1 MAGLNTYPYSNLEV
15 GMAIA
20 REPRS
25 ATQAMGLGGLAPT
38 TADIAGL
45 REQSLSSMYQ
55 MGQEA
60 IAELRQPPAPQN
72 AIAYSPSTQKYW
84 VNNALVDATSPM
96 ELAQSG
102 SLFNQ
107 PARPAPAE
115 IAADWQPTSKEAIA
129 QRVANLRQPRGVL
142 ANIGLGL
149 TSDLPETTI
158 GGLGRTL
165 ELAGATEL
173 GPAIAGVAERAF
185 GQSKAEQERDALIRQ
200 SNSIWSNLTDAIA
213 RGAPS
218 TIPAVLAGIGGFAV
232 GGPVGAGLAA
242 AATIFPQELKGFYDS
257 AVKNGY
263 NVNDPAVQADML
275 KSATGTTVLQS
286 LMPAMAGKGF
296 SQFFR
301 NAAQQAGEQAAATAL
316 TRTARVGAV
325 AGEAAKEGLTEGVA
339 EAVSQLA
346 QSAVFDPE
354 FRRQLNASDIK
365 ALAPYVVEKYGEDA
379 LLAFGAGAFLGAG
392 FGGAAKYI
400 ETRPVDLTQRQE
412 PTAEAA
418 PAEAPRLPSFAAR
431 GTQYELPLTGGRTGL
446 RREPLTLRPEEPPVG
461 VSPDQSELPI
471 PAQLAFQFPSAVRP
485 TAPAAPAAPAAPTA
499 PTVDTTGLPL
509 FEQPAS
515 FPQAP
520 VETQGPVQ
528 PTSFLYGP
536 PEAQGTLFP
545 GVPQQQVPPGMQSLL
560 RGAAAPAP
568 EMSPVEA
575 FRAAGDA
582 GQRVMF
588 PYFWP
593 TPTEAERAAAQDRAG
608 YGVTP
613 EYQGPMAPALQRL
626 LRDQAF
632 TKAEAQRAAQMEG
645 QPTAAEAAATAM
657 QAQVAETMPTVFDT
671 EAAVTGTNKI
681 QDDARRRIVNILN
694 ALTAEQQTR
703 VLDKVFDNDINKFY
717 ADVRASN
724 ASKQADLRK
733 QMAQAAGVDE
743 SVFKRV
749 KATPTPQEQAN
760 AAQAGQVK
768 QGGVS
773 QRPRDGG
780 QVADEG
786 VDRNVPTQDQKGG
799 GEAGGGNRPVEGGQE
814 PQDVAAIKAKA
825 QAEWDQFFDDK
836 GVGYTALTPE
846 RQAEWDQ
853 LVQRGGITQVE
864 ADAFAQPTSPPAVK
878 EAAPSRPLGE
888 AAEAAPVEE
897 EKAPTL
903 SVETP
908 FGAGT
913 VLTEADKAIENN
925 ALQAELKAAQTA
937 FDEADRLVK
946 AGERSGVSKT
956 ERLALINERFK
967 ARKRLEAAERQSGR
981 YSLADWNT
989 ITGARNADGTP
1000 VRPMPLLRV
1009 QQAVSKFLSG
1019 LAIRPRVGIYRNQA
1033 DLKSRNPALY
1043 AQAVAAREAGDFD
1056 SANAAGYSFG
1066 DGNVIIF
1073 TDRIAN
1079 QSHLNFVLAHE
1090 TLGHFGMR
1098 GIMPGPKF
1106 DALMTSLY
1114 DTNLTLRNA
1123 VDVAMDER
1131 GLSKAEAVEEY
1142 LADYAAVLE
1151 TSLISKIWN
1160 AVKGFLSKVGIKF
1173 GDESMRY
1180 FLDQSRRYVR
1190 QGREG
1195 VMFDAAEVASQLQAV
1210 ENGASGNGRF
1220 TLDGLRSDQRKIGD
1234 TVHTLLPT
1242 NYFDLANN
1250 LEGVQ
1255 AAGLTTLDK
1264 LNQFADKFLRM
1275 ANYTAMN
1282 NPAAAAYDLQQTK
1295 IGDRRRELQ
1304 DIYDRRLTAL
1314 LNDPKAADISMAMVD
1329 ARLITD
1335 MRASKRPPA
1344 KAENLFNIAPD
1355 GTITPNKAEVDR
1367 LFALGTLTKDEFT
1380 KGVTE
1385 TREVEL
1391 SDGKKTII
1399 TNKFE
1404 GRDAALYD
1412 KYIAAMRA
1420 KTDIEL
1426 DYAKATLE
1434 NAFRTGE
1441 DIKDGIARLRKSKTM
1456 APEDVK
1462 FVDATLKTYRDLQ
1475 KVGLEKVLGGESIS
1489 AITEASNRA
1498 EDFVAKVN
1506 EAILAKGFD
1515 TKKTDAL
1522 REFFAAQ
1529 PAADAFITQLE
1540 AFRTGAAMTDS
1551 TKFALQQKIKQIVNS
1566 YAAADSAVVAAIDM
1580 ISGGHVPI
1588 IRQGQKE
1595 VRVQAFVGN
1604 KAVTLAPEYKD
1615 TMVYAHF
1622 DNIGEA
1628 KRTADAINESLAGK
1642 TYKVLAYD
1650 EARNLVEMDVRLV
1663 ANSGDVLTTAAA
1675 DPRFDLNNFLYG
1687 LRIAGVQ
1694 LTPTEQAKLIVTMT
1708 ASSNP
1713 LRRKLQ
1719 YSQTPGNDR
1728 RNGLQ
1733 ALSQHIVRRA
1743 SAIATRENEAAIQ
1756 RLLDRDNPNTMEL
1769 WRGNRSGVI
1778 AAKKAVDA
1786 AKNPAEREIAQ
1797 RKLQTALYQYRQT
1810 NPTEAAR
1817 KWDGSEKTAPP
1828 PEAVNVSRMNYF
1840 YGQVHTANEITMNS
1854 RDVLEANFET
1864 QKLIGDAKA
1873 FTALATMGLNVANGV
1888 LNLSGV
1894 YTNTMNYLATSN
1906 AKTGFGGGFGFGK
1919 SLAEITLAFRQV
1931 GAKKILSKGFE
1942 AAGYFEDLAKNPAGL
1957 KEAGLQAHEALFL
1970 AQQTRNGVMVP
1981 ATTSVMLNTAL
1992 RRSSNPRIQ
2001 KIADLIML
2009 PFNSTETASRRA
2021 AGLAAYRLEY
2031 ERQRAAGNDADT
2043 AAQNA
2048 SRFAEQ
2054 AINLTLGN
2062 YSNLNRPLAWRQ
2074 GWPSLLFMFK
2084 AWPVTSIQLLAN
2096 LDRKGQIAML
2106 FSLWC
2111 LAGLSG
2117 LPMAEDAEDIM
2128 DTIAQKLGFTSR
2140 GIRVEFAS
2148 LIDSIFPGMSPLVLR
2163 GAVSYALGSNLA
2175 PNLSGKFSL
2184 GDVIPGTDFLLAGAK
2199 TDRILNELA
2208 GPVPATVLSSA
2219 ATAASLLSLPFSD
2232 TKTLTD
2238 VARESRI
2245 TILRDAFD
2253 AYAYAQNGAIVDKRG
2268 YVIAPNATAGDY
2280 LFRAMGF
2287 YPEAAAKQFEQ
2298 IKYIQRTSNYQKDTM
2313 VAFRERWVKARMV
2326 NDTEGMRAVEAAV
2339 EDWNAET
2346 RGTALELRGF
2356 RSKAEKLFREATRS
2370 SKERA
2375 LKAAPKG
2382 SRKELETMTDLLV
2395 AD

>member
-1 MAGLNTYPYSNLEV
+1 MAGLNSYPYSNLEV

-25 ATQAMGLGGLAPT
+25 TTQAMGIGGLAPT

-45 REQSLSSMYQ
+45 REQALSSMYQ

-60 IAELRQPPAPQN
+60 IADIRQPPAPQN
-72 AIAYSPSTQKYW
+72 TIAYSPSTQKYW
-84 VNNALVDATSPM
+84 INNALVDATSPM

-115 IAADWQPTSKEAIA
+115 IATDWQPTSKEAIT
-129 QRVANLRQPRGVL
+129 QRVTNLRQPRGVL
-142 ANIGLGL
+142 ENIGLGFRGAAE
-149 TSDLPETTI
+149 STI
-158 GGLGRTL
+158 GGVGRGL
-165 ELAGATEL
+165 EIAGATEF
-173 GPAIAGVAERAF
+173 GPAVAGVAERAF
-185 GQSKAEQERDALIRQ
+185 GQSKAEQERSALIAQ
-200 SNSIWSNLTDAIA
+200 SNSIWGNLRDAIIQ
-213 RGAPS
+213 GAPS

-275 KSATGTTVLQS
+275 KAATGTTVLQS

-400 ETRPVDLTQRQE
+400 ETRPVDLTQREE
-412 PTAEAA
+412 PAAEAA
-418 PAEAPRLPSFAAR
+418 PAEAPLALPPPALQLGYRPSTGFIQQPPEVIITPAPVGEAPIAPLGLPAPETPLALAPPVAA
-431 GTQYELPLTGGRTGL
+431 GTPALPAPAGYVSPGGRIPEVLPMGGTV
-446 RREPLTLRPEEPPVG
+446 EPLIPPVTEG
-461 VSPDQSELPI
+461 
-471 PAQLAFQFPSAVRP
+471 QF
-485 TAPAAPAAPAAPTA
+485 
-499 PTVDTTGLPL
+499 
-509 FEQPAS
+509 E
-515 FPQAP
+515 
-520 VETQGPVQ
+520 
-528 PTSFLYGP
+528 
-536 PEAQGTLFP
+536 LFP
-545 GVPQQQVPPGMQSLL
+545 GIPQQRVPPGMQLL
-560 RGAAAPAP
+560 QRGAPPAPAGEQV
-568 EMSPVEA
+568 EMTLT
-575 FRAAGDA
+575 
-582 GQRVMF
+582 GQA
-588 PYFWP
+588 PYLRRGFA
-593 TPTEAERAAAQDRAG
+593 TQAERAAAMEAAMP
-608 YGVTP
+608 TP
-613 EYQGPMAPALQRL
+613 APEGPMASALQRL
-626 LRDQAF
+626 LRGQAF
-632 TKAEAQRAAQMEG
+632 TRAEAQRAAAEAAA
-645 QPTAAEAAATAM
+645 PTAAEAAAPAM
-657 QAQVAETMPTVFDT
+657 EEQRRAQEAERAVQRAETMPTVFDT
-671 EAAVTGTNKI
+671 EAAVTGTNEI
-681 QDDARRRIVNILN
+681 QDKARRKTVNMVN
-694 ALTAEQQTR
+694 ALTGEQQTN
-703 VLDKVFDNDINKFY
+703 LLNKLYDDDINQFY
-717 ADVRASN
+717 AAVRSARS
-724 ASKQADLRK
+724 ARGQATLRK

-743 SVFKRV
+743 SVFERA
-749 KATPTPQEQAN
+749 KATRTPQAEPTPTPPSAPP
-760 AAQAGQVK
+760 A
-768 QGGVS
+768 
-773 QRPRDGG
+773 P
-780 QVADEG
+780 
-786 VDRNVPTQDQKGG
+786 PT
-799 GEAGGGNRPVEGGQE
+799 P
-814 PQDVAAIKAKA
+814 PTPPTPPPDVAAIKREA
-825 QAEWDQFFDDK
+825 QEEWDQFFDDN

-846 RQAEWDQ
+846 RQDEWDQ
-853 LVQRGGITQVE
+853 LVQRGNITQKE
-864 ADAFAQPTSPPAVK
+864 ADAFAQPTPTPAVE
-878 EAAPSRPLGE
+878 EAAAPLPLGE
-888 AAEAAPVEE
+888 AAEAAPLSPPKEAEAVPPSPAKEE

-925 ALQAELKAAQTA
+925 AIQSELEAALA
-937 FDEADRLVK
+937 AYKEADRLVK
-946 AGERSGVSKT
+946 AGEKSNISRT
-956 ERLALINERFK
+956 ERLGLIHKRFK
-967 ARKRLEAAERQSGR
+967 AGKRLEAAEQKSGR

-989 ITGARNADGTP
+989 ITGARNVDGTP

-1056 SANAAGYSFG
+1056 TANAAGYSFG

-1106 DALMTSLY
+1106 DALMASLY
-1114 DTNLTLRNA
+1114 DTNLTLHNA

-1160 AVKGFLSKVGIKF
+1160 AVKGFLNKVGIKF

-1234 TVHTLLPT
+1234 TAHTLLPT

-1250 LEGVQ
+1250 LEEVQ

-1314 LNDPKAADISMAMVD
+1314 LNDPKAADISTAMVD

-1335 MRASKRPPA
+1335 MRASKRLPPEA
-1344 KAENLFNIAPD
+1344 GGLFDIAPD

-1385 TREVEL
+1385 TREIEL

-1420 KTDIEL
+1420 KADIEL

-1434 NAFRTGE
+1434 NAFKTGE

-1462 FVDATLKTYRDLQ
+1462 FVNATLKTYRDLQ
-1475 KVGLEKVLGGESIS
+1475 KVGLEKVLGGGSIS

-1522 REFFAAQ
+1522 REFFATQ

-1551 TKFALQQKIKQIVNS
+1551 TKFALQQKIKQIVSS

-1580 ISGGHVPI
+1580 ISSGHVPI

-1615 TMVYAHF
+1615 TTVYAHF

-1628 KRTADAINESLAGK
+1628 KRTADAINELLAGK

-1650 EARNLVEMDVRLV
+1650 DARNLVEMDVRLV

-1778 AAKKAVDA
+1778 AAKKAADA

-1828 PEAVNVSRMNYF
+1828 PEAVNISRMNYF

-1873 FTALATMGLNVANGV
+1873 FTALATMGLNIANGV

-2096 LDRKGQIAML
+2096 LDRKGQVAML

-2117 LPMAEDAEDIM
+2117 LPMAEDAEDIV

-2148 LIDSIFPGMSPLVLR
+2148 LVDSIFPGMSPLVLR

-2219 ATAASLLSLPFSD
+2219 ATAASLLLLPFSD

-2298 IKYIQRTSNYQKDTM
+2298 IKYIQRASNYQKDVM

-2356 RSKAEKLFREATRS
+2356 RSKAEKLYREATRS

-2382 SRKELETMTDLLV
+2382 SRKELETMTNLLV